1 MDENEF
7 FRQTVQHLARCL
19 SCINP
24 TPWEKVNTLFMLC
37 PQASSSFVVTP
48 RSQEASIALGLYFLQ
63 SGLQH
68 QDKLL
73 PYFLKVLKCL
83 TNAQFEEPMYRV
95 KSGDR
100 IPMSEKFS
108 FCLNTLLSDVAK
120 KQPSLREEI
129 ITAQIELMSNLTKVI
144 NNCHESRDYLSV
156 SKLQLCKSTLPILIG
171 LARSMGRYAT
181 VEPPL
186 LCRLFPQPSS
196 PVKTKDPEPS
206 FEYSTLDKKRKF
218 NQFRPIIPRSLSGN
232 LNPNNEVIVEN
243 GNDTVDSTGETVKRG
258 SFHSYNSVPY
268 DPTTYFFHKFG
279 SSFNQFPY
287 MRYSES
293 PEKRIS
299 VQFYVT
305 YLQSILSLAKKLLT
319 KDLLAFLDEEA
330 EDIFASGQIQVFP
343 YKSFSETLNLVM
355 VTLLR
360 DILQHQKDLPGPF
373 TKDVQEFVKCLFLSG
388 QTELQS
394 RHHDASEKEDRESN
408 FATVNKFKVN
418 VMANSAC
425 VDLLVWAIGD
435 ETGADS
441 LCGRLTE
448 KINSNHNHK
457 LILAHMPLLMVCLE
471 GLGKLATKFPTI
483 ANTSIYCLRDFLVT
497 PSPILFKLHKLELE
511 KTGKEHMKASLQ
523 GKEHQSLTETG
534 APMKSTPFEKL
545 RDAAIENLCVA
556 LEAALTVDPF
566 CVPALVGSVSNR
578 LFTAETSD
586 SESSL
591 ISTNIVIMLG
601 HVAVALKDT
610 PKTTDTILQFFQQR
624 LCRSPSSLDTLIVD
638 QLGCMALASPEGPA
652 HDEIMRMFTVITVEA
667 ASAAYQHTDDR
678 KQYRHVSG
686 AVLNALANIAAN
698 VRGTGARL
706 ELLTRLL
713 ELFVQLGLGGERA
726 TDRSPAPVL
735 KASGSAG
742 NLGVLIPVIAVLVKR
757 LPPIKNPKPRL
768 HKLFRDFW
776 LYCVVM
782 GFTAAE
788 SGLWPKEWYAGV
800 KEIAVKSP
808 FLVSQTSLRSE
819 MRELQYTSA
828 VRNDSVSINELQELK
843 TQILN
848 LLDHQQ
854 EVTVIVPKLTFAP
867 CMYLLSVYWLETLRV
882 CNSPEPSLQHIIE
895 YLSDTALQK
904 DKSGMWQCV
913 ASVGDKVFQKFLD
926 VMSEKLKDECRERE
940 LEGHAQ
946 FLLVNFNHIHKQ
958 IRRVADKWLAGLVD
972 RFPHLLWNCRVLW
985 SMLDILQ
992 VLSFS
997 LELDANQETPL
1008 LKVPGTDFTLQLQDT
1023 LEGREGIVKDFA
1035 DRCHGIVQE
1044 AMKWAPQSTRSHLQE
1059 YLNQVPNSTLWHHCG
1074 LALATGA
1081 LLGAAGLNRL
1091 SAPLPKSALDKRP
1104 PCVTQDSAALLA
1116 VVSQRSRYAGEVAGA
1131 VYAEGG
1137 GEPAIWRV
1145 GLRLH
1150 TALREACASGSET
1163 AHRAAL
1169 WRCTALLVH
1178 ARSTSSGT
1186 TPTARAVLHS
1196 IVHARSTSSGTT
1208 PTARAVLHSIVHARS
1223 TSSGTTPTARVV
1235 LHSIA
1240 WSQVDIFTEDAVTTA
1255 AECWQWLSTARP
1267 DLELRLLQEIF
1278 MAWQCTVD
1286 RKMGLFSKQTE
1297 EISPLAAYEGAKL
1310 EPRPPFV
1317 APHAVWVRYLC
1328 EVAET
1333 AKYNSLEKVE
1343 MLASLLHRSLPVT
1356 VGDIRDHINRHVEA
1370 AGVRFRLLSCGLSLL
1385 QGDILPRSLARN
1397 ILRERVYSACLD
1409 YFCRGLQCPAKMS
1422 GSLREDI
1429 MSLIKFWQLMHS
1441 DKKYLKS
1448 SDIGAEF
1455 ELMGPSSN
1463 QSIYTSNSPTDNR
1476 SSVNSSDMGNRQTTG
1491 WINTVPMSTTT
1502 LSSGAGSV
1510 AGKRSIRSMKPPAKS
1525 LDPFVKDY
1533 VRKRNLILELMA
1545 VEIEF
1550 LVTWHN
1556 PHSRP
1561 EQAVPGEDNIA
1572 TWRSKPNTERTWRD
1586 YTKLAWDISPILAVF
1601 LPERLKNEGIIAEIK
1616 RKVQMHPTSVC
1627 HIPQALKYLVTTENL
1642 LNDAHELVHMVTW
1655 ARVSPVEAL
1664 SYFSR
1669 QYPPHPLSA
1678 QTAVAT
1684 LTSYPS
1690 SAVLLYIPQLV
1701 QALRHDTMGYV
1712 AELIKSLAKKS
1723 QVVAHQLIWNMH
1735 TNMYTDEEMHN
1746 KDILFDILDN
1756 LTKSI
1761 VGTLSGPAKAFYER
1775 EFEFFSQITNISGII
1790 RPYPKGAERKR
1801 ACLEA
1806 LKSVKVQ
1813 PGCYLPSN
1821 PDSMVIDI
1829 DYKSGTPMQSAA
1841 KAPYLARFRVR
1852 KYGISEMEA
1861 VAMAIAS
1868 GEELPSEEG
1877 KDRYTAIA
1885 AETWQAAIF
1894 KVGDDVRQDMLALQ
1908 VISLFKNVFQQ
1919 VGLDLY
1925 LFPYKVVAT
1934 APGCGVIECVPNAKS
1949 RDQLGRQTDI
1959 GMYEYFIK
1967 KYGDE
1972 STREF
1977 QAARRCFV
1985 TSMAAYSV
1993 IGFLLQ
1999 IKDRHNGNIMLDTD
2013 GHIIHID
2020 FGFMFESSPGGN
2032 LGFEPDIKLTD
2043 EMVMVMGGKMEAP
2056 PFRWFCELCVQAF
2069 LAVRPYQEAIISIVS
2084 LMLDTGLPCFR
2095 GQTIRQLRS
2104 RFAPNSTEKE
2114 AAAYMLSVIRNS
2126 FLNFR
2131 TRTYDMIQYYQNQIP
2146 Y

>member
-1 MDENEF
+1 MDENDF

-19 SCINP
+19 SSLNP

-37 PQASSSFVVTP
+37 PQVSSPFVVTP

-68 QDKLL
+68 QEKLL

-83 TNAQFEEPMYRV
+83 TNAQFQEPMCRI

-108 FCLNTLLSDVAK
+108 FCLNTLLSDVASK
-120 KQPSLREEI
+120 NPSLREEI
-129 ITAQIELMSNLTKVI
+129 VTAQIELMSNLTKIVI
-144 NNCHESRDYLSV
+144 TCFESKDYNNT
-156 SKLQLCKSTLPILIG
+156 SKLQLCKSTVPILIG
-171 LARSMGRYAT
+171 LARSMGRYPT
-181 VEPPL
+181 VEPSL

-196 PVKTKDPEPS
+196 PVRSKEPEPN
-206 FEYSTLDKKRKF
+206 FEYATLDKKRRF

-232 LNPNNEVIVEN
+232 LNPNTETIIEN
-243 GNDTVDSTGETVKRG
+243 GSDTVDSGRGTLKR
-258 SFHSYNSVPY
+258 SSLQSYHSVPY

-287 MRYSES
+287 MRFPES
-293 PEKRIS
+293 PEKRIG
-299 VQFYVT
+299 VPFYVT

-319 KDLLAFLDEEA
+319 RDLLSFLDEEA
-330 EDIFASGQIQVFP
+330 EDIHASGQIQVFP

-360 DILQHQKDLPGPF
+360 DILQNQKDLPGPF

-394 RHHDASEKEDRESN
+394 RHHDASEKEDRETN

-435 ETGADS
+435 ETVDDDYDVPALINALTILIGADS

-511 KTGKEHMKASLQ
+511 RSGKDHIKVQ
-523 GKEHQSLTETG
+523 TKEPGVKDTG
-534 APMKSTPFEKL
+534 APTKSTPFEKL

-556 LEAALTVDPF
+556 LDAALSVDPF

-610 PKTTDTILQFFQQR
+610 PKTTETILQFFQQR

-667 ASAAYQHTDDR
+667 ASASYQHTDDR

-698 VRGTGARL
+698 VRGTNARH
-706 ELLTRLL
+706 ELLIRLL

-757 LPPIKNPKPRL
+757 LPPIRNPKPRL
-768 HKLFRDFW
+768 HKLFKDFW

-788 SGLWPKEWYAGV
+788 SAMRKRLWPQEWYAGV
-800 KEIAVKSP
+800 KEIAAKSP
-808 FLVSQTSLRSE
+808 YLVSQTSLRSE
-819 MRELQYTSA
+819 MRTYQYTSA
-828 VRNDSVSINELQELK
+828 VRNDSVSMNELQELK

-848 LLDHQQ
+848 LLDHQPD
-854 EVTVIVPKLTFAP
+854 VTVIVNKLTFAP
-867 CMYLLSVYWLETLRV
+867 CMYLLSVYWLESLRV
-882 CNSPEPSLQHIIE
+882 SNSPEPSLQPIIE

-904 DKSGMWQCV
+904 EKSGMWQCV

-926 VMSEKLKDECRERE
+926 VMSAKVKDESRERE
-940 LEGHAQ
+940 LELHAQ

-997 LELDANQETPL
+997 LDLDENQETPL
-1008 LKVPGTDFTLQLQDT
+1008 LKVPDTDFTLQLQDT
-1023 LEGREGIVKDFA
+1023 LEGRESIVKDFA

-1074 LALATGA
+1074 LALAINA
-1081 LLGAAGLNRL
+1081 LLGAAGLNRM
-1091 SAPLPKSALDKRP
+1091 SAPLPRAALDKRP

-1116 VVSQRSRYAGEVAGA
+1116 VVSQRSRYVGEVAGS
-1131 VYAEGG
+1131 VSAEGG
-1137 GEPAIWRV
+1137 GEAALWRV
-1145 GLRLH
+1145 GSRLL
-1150 TALREACASGSET
+1150 TTLKEACSSGSET
-1163 AHRAAL
+1163 AHRIAL

-1178 ARSTSSGT
+1178 ATTFSTGAGSASS
-1186 TPTARAVLHS
+1186 TARALLHS
-1196 IVHARSTSSGTT
+1196 V
-1208 PTARAVLHSIVHARS
+1208 
-1223 TSSGTTPTARVV
+1223 
-1235 LHSIA
+1235 A
-1240 WSQVDIFTEDAVTTA
+1240 WSQVDIFTEDAVTSA
-1255 AECWQWLSTARP
+1255 VECWQWLTTSRP
-1267 DLELRLLQEIF
+1267 DLELRLVQEIF
-1278 MAWQCTVD
+1278 AAWQSTVD
-1286 RKMGLFSKQTE
+1286 RKMGLFAKQVT

-1343 MLASLLHRSLPVT
+1343 MLASLLHRTLPIT
-1356 VGDIRDHINRHVEA
+1356 VGDVRDHINRHVDA
-1370 AGVRFRLLSCGLSLL
+1370 VGVRFKLLSCGLSLL

-1409 YFCRGLQCPAKMS
+1409 YFCRGLQCPSK
-1422 GSLREDI
+1422 GSRELREDI
-1429 MSLIKFWQLMHS
+1429 ISLIKFWQLMHS

-1448 SDIGAEF
+1448 SDIGADF
-1455 ELMGPSSN
+1455 ELMHGPSS
-1463 QSIYTSNSPTDNR
+1463 QSLYTSTSPTDNR
-1476 SSVNSSDMGNRQTTG
+1476 SSVNSNDIGNRQTTG

-1502 LSSGAGSV
+1502 LSSGAGSI
-1510 AGKRSIRSMKPPAKS
+1510 AGKRSNRSVKPPAKS
-1525 LDPFVKDY
+1525 QDPFVKDY

-1561 EQAVPGEDNIA
+1561 EQAIPGEDNIT

-1586 YTKLAWDISPILAVF
+1586 YTKLAWEISPTLAVF
-1601 LPERLKNEGIIAEIK
+1601 LPERLKNDSIVSEIK
-1616 RKVQMHPTSVC
+1616 RKVQSHPTSVC
-1627 HIPQALKYLVTTENL
+1627 HVPQALKYLVTTETL

-1678 QTAVAT
+1678 QAAVST

-1712 AELIKSLAKKS
+1712 SELIKSLAKKS

-1746 KDILFDILDN
+1746 KDTALYDILEA
-1756 LTKSI
+1756 LTKNI
-1761 VGTLSGPAKAFYER
+1761 VDCLSGPAKAFHER
-1775 EFEFFSQITNISGII
+1775 EFDFFSQITNISGII
-1790 RPYPKGAERKR
+1790 RPYPKGAERKA

-1806 LKSVKVQ
+1806 LKNVKVQ

-1852 KYGISEMEA
+1852 KYGISEMET

-1868 GEELPSEEG
+1868 GEDPPTEEG
-1877 KDRYTAIA
+1877 KDRYTSIA
-1885 AETWQAAIF
+1885 QETWQAAIF

-1908 VISLFKNVFQQ
+1908 VISLFKNIFQQ
-1919 VGLDLY
+1919 VGLNLY

-1934 APGCGVIECVPNAKS
+1934 APGCGVIECVPNARS

-1959 GMYEYFIK
+1959 GMYEYFIAT
-1967 KYGDE
+1967 YGDE
-1972 STREF
+1972 TTREF

-2056 PFRWFCELCVQAF
+2056 AFRWFCELCVQAF
-2069 LAVRPYQEAIISIVS
+2069 LAVRPYQEAIISMVS

-2114 AAAYMLSVIRNS
+2114 AAAYMQAVIRNS

>member
-19 SCINP
+19 SSINP

-37 PQASSSFVVTP
+37 PQVSSSLIVTP

-63 SGLQH
+63 SNLQH

-83 TNAQFEEPMYRV
+83 TTAQFEEPVYRI
-95 KSGDR
+95 KNGDR

-108 FCLNTLLSDVAK
+108 FCLNTLLSDIAT

-129 ITAQIELMSNLTKVI
+129 ITAQIELMSNLTKI
-144 NNCHESRDYLSV
+144 IINCHESKDYSSTT
-156 SKLQLCKSTLPILIG
+156 SKLQLCKSTIPILIG

-181 VEPPL
+181 VDPPL
-186 LCRLFPQPSS
+186 LCRLFPQPPS
-196 PVKTKDPEPS
+196 PVKTKEPEPN

-232 LNPNNEVIVEN
+232 LNPNNESLLEN
-243 GNDTVDSTGETVKRG
+243 GNDTVDSNGGTLKRG
-258 SFHSYNSVPY
+258 SLHSYNSVPY

-287 MRYSES
+287 MRFSES
-293 PEKRIS
+293 PEKRIN

-305 YLQSILSLAKKLLT
+305 YLQSILSLAKKMLT

-330 EDIFASGQIQVFP
+330 EDIYASGQIQVFP

-360 DILQHQKDLPGPF
+360 ELLQHQKDLPGPF

-394 RHHDASEKEDRESN
+394 RHHDASEREDRESN

-435 ETGADS
+435 ETVDGDYHVPALINALTILIGADS

-511 KTGKEHMKASLQ
+511 KTGKEHMKVTLQ
-523 GKEHQSLTETG
+523 GKELQGLTETG
-534 APMKSTPFEKL
+534 VPVKSTPFEKL

-556 LEAALTVDPF
+556 LEAALTVDPY

-624 LCRSPSSLDTLIVD
+624 LCRAPSSLDTLIVD

-667 ASAAYQHTDDR
+667 ASAAYHHTDDK

-698 VRGTGARL
+698 VRGTTARL

-757 LPPIKNPKPRL
+757 LPPIRNPKPRL
-768 HKLFRDFW
+768 HKLFKDFW

-788 SGLWPKEWYAGV
+788 SAMRKRLWPQEWYAGV

-843 TQILN
+843 TQISN
-848 LLDHQQ
+848 LLDHSP
-854 EVTVIVPKLTFAP
+854 EVTVFVNKLTFAP

-882 CNSPEPSLQHIIE
+882 SNSPEPSLLPIIE
-895 YLSDTALQK
+895 YLSDSALQK
-904 DKSGMWQCV
+904 DKTGMWQCV

-926 VMSEKLKDECRERE
+926 VMSDKVKDESRERE
-940 LEGHAQ
+940 LEQHAQ

-1023 LEGREGIVKDFA
+1023 LEGRECIVKDFA
-1035 DRCHGIVQE
+1035 DRCQGIVQE

-1081 LLGAAGLNRL
+1081 LLGAAGLNRM
-1091 SAPLPKSALDKRP
+1091 SAPLPRSALDKRP

-1116 VVSQRSRYAGEVAGA
+1116 VVSQRSRYAGEISGA
-1131 VYAEGG
+1131 VSAEGG
-1137 GEPAIWRV
+1137 GEAALWRV
-1145 GLRLH
+1145 GARLH
-1150 TALREACASGSET
+1150 TALRDACSSGSET
-1163 AHRAAL
+1163 SHRAAL
-1169 WRCTALLVH
+1169 WRATALLVH
-1178 ARSTSSGT
+1178 ARHHSPHAAHSHTA
-1186 TPTARAVLHS
+1186 PTARALLHS
-1196 IVHARSTSSGTT
+1196 V
-1208 PTARAVLHSIVHARS
+1208 
-1223 TSSGTTPTARVV
+1223 
-1235 LHSIA
+1235 A

-1255 AECWQWLSTARP
+1255 VECWQWLTTSRP
-1267 DLELRLLQEIF
+1267 DLEIRLMQEIF
-1278 MAWQCTVD
+1278 AAWQSTVD
-1286 RKMGLFSKQTE
+1286 RRMGLFSKQCE
-1297 EISPLAAYEGAKL
+1297 EISPLAAHEGAKL

-1343 MLASLLHRSLPVT
+1343 MLASLLHRSLPIT
-1356 VGDIRDHINRHVEA
+1356 VGDVRDHINRHVEA
-1370 AGVRFRLLSCGLSLL
+1370 VGVRFKLLSCGLSLL
-1385 QGDILPRSLARN
+1385 QGDILPRSIARN
-1397 ILRERVYSACLD
+1397 ILRERVYAACLD
-1409 YFCRGLQCPAKMS
+1409 YFCRGLMCPAKS
-1422 GSLREDI
+1422 SSALREDI
-1429 MSLIKFWQLMHS
+1429 ISLIKFWQLMHS

-1448 SDIGAEF
+1448 SDIGGEF
-1455 ELMGPSSN
+1455 ELMGPSSQ
-1463 QSIYTSNSPTDNR
+1463 QSIYTSNSPIDNR
-1476 SSVNSSDMGNRQTTG
+1476 SSVNSDIGSRQTTG

-1502 LSSGAGSV
+1502 LSSGAGSI
-1510 AGKRSIRSMKPPAKS
+1510 AGKRSNRSVKPPAKPQ
-1525 LDPFVKDY
+1525 DTFVKDY

-1556 PHSRP
+1556 PHGRP
-1561 EQAVPGEDNIA
+1561 EQAVPGEDNIT
-1572 TWRSKPNTERTWRD
+1572 TWRSKPNTDRTWRD
-1586 YTKLAWDISPILAVF
+1586 YAKLAWDISPTLAVF
-1601 LPERLKNEGIIAEIK
+1601 LPERLKNEGIILEIR
-1616 RKVQMHPTSVC
+1616 RKVQAQPTAVC
-1627 HIPQALKYLVTTENL
+1627 HVPQALKYLVTTETL
-1642 LNDAHELVHMVTW
+1642 LNDAHELVHMITW

-1678 QTAVAT
+1678 QAAVNT

-1735 TNMYTDEEMHN
+1735 TNLYTDEEMHN
-1746 KDILFDILDN
+1746 KDPLFDILES
-1756 LTKSI
+1756 LTKNI
-1761 VGTLSGPAKAFYER
+1761 VDRLSGPAKAFYER
-1775 EFEFFSQITNISGII
+1775 EFDFFSQITNISGII
-1790 RPYPKGAERKR
+1790 RPFPKGAERKR

-1806 LKSVKVQ
+1806 LKTVKVQ

-1852 KYGISEMEA
+1852 KYGIDEMEA
-1861 VAMAIAS
+1861 IAMAISA
-1868 GEELPSEEG
+1868 GEDPPTEDG
-1877 KDRYTAIA
+1877 KDRFTGIA
-1885 AETWQAAIF
+1885 AEVWQAAIF

-1908 VISLFKNVFQQ
+1908 VISLFKNIFQQ

-1999 IKDRHNGNIMLDTD
+1999 IKDRHNGNIMLDVD

-2069 LAVRPYQEAIISIVS
+2069 LAVRPYQEAIISMVS

-2095 GQTIRQLRS
+2095 GQTIRLLRS

>member
-1 MDENEF
+1 MDEHEF

-19 SCINP
+19 SCLNP

-37 PQASSSFVVTP
+37 PQASSNLLVTS

-73 PYFLKVLKCL
+73 PYFLKILKCL
-83 TNAQFEEPMYRV
+83 TNAQFEEPLCRI
-95 KSGDR
+95 KFADR
-100 IPMSEKFS
+100 IPMAEKFS
-108 FCLNTLLSDVAK
+108 FCLNTLLSDVAS
-120 KQPSLREEI
+120 KQASLREEI
-129 ITAQIELMSNLTKVI
+129 ITAQIELMSNLTKI
-144 NNCHESRDYLSV
+144 IISCHESKDYKNTV
-156 SKLQLCKSTLPILIG
+156 SKLQLCKSTIPTLIG

-181 VEPPL
+181 VDPPL
-186 LCRLFPQPSS
+186 LCRLFPQPPS
-196 PVKTKDPEPS
+196 PVKTKEPEPN

-232 LNPNNEVIVEN
+232 LNPNNEGIMEN
-243 GNDTVDSTGETVKRG
+243 GTDASDSTGGTLKRG
-258 SFHSYNSVPY
+258 SLHSYSSVPY

-287 MRYSES
+287 MRFSES
-293 PEKRIS
+293 PEKRIN

-330 EDIFASGQIQVFP
+330 EDIHASGQIQVFP

-360 DILQHQKDLPGPF
+360 EILQHQKDLPGPF

-394 RHHDASEKEDRESN
+394 RHHDASEKEDRETN

-471 GLGKLATKFPTI
+471 GLGKLATKFPSI

-497 PSPILFKLHKLELE
+497 PSPILFKLHKLEIE
-511 KTGKEHMKASLQ
+511 KTGKEHMKVTLQ
-523 GKEHQSLTETG
+523 GKELQGMTSTG
-534 APMKSTPFEKL
+534 VPVKSTPFEKL

-601 HVAVALKDT
+601 HVSVALKDT

-624 LCRSPSSLDTLIVD
+624 LCRAPSSLDTLIVD

-667 ASAAYQHTDDR
+667 ASAAYHHTDDR

-686 AVLNALANIAAN
+686 AVLNALANVAAN
-698 VRGTGARL
+698 ARGTNARL

-726 TDRSPAPVL
+726 TDRAPAPVL
-735 KASGSAG
+735 KASASAG

-768 HKLFRDFW
+768 HKLFKDFW

-788 SGLWPKEWYAGV
+788 SGLWPQEWYAGV

-828 VRNDSVSINELQELK
+828 VRNDSVSLTELQELK

-848 LLDHQQ
+848 LLDHPPD
-854 EVTVIVPKLTFAP
+854 VTVNVNKLTFAP

-882 CNSPEPSLQHIIE
+882 CNSPEPSLQPIIE

-926 VMSEKLKDECRERE
+926 VMSDKVKDECRERE
-940 LEGHAQ
+940 LESHAQ

-1081 LLGAAGLNRL
+1081 LLGAAGLNRA
-1091 SAPLPKSALDKRP
+1091 SAPLPRAALDKRP
-1104 PCVTQDSAALLA
+1104 PCVTHDSAALLA
-1116 VVSQRSRYAGEVAGA
+1116 VVSQRSRYAGEVSGA
-1131 VYAEGG
+1131 VHAEGG
-1137 GEPAIWRV
+1137 GEAAVWRV
-1145 GLRLH
+1145 GAKLH
-1150 TALREACASGSET
+1150 TALRDACTSGSET

-1169 WRCTALLVH
+1169 WRATALLVSGAVHAEGGGEAAVWRVGAKLHTALRDACTSGSETAHRAALWRATALLVH
-1178 ARSTSSGT
+1178 ARHTTSAHAQSS
-1186 TPTARAVLHS
+1186 PTARTLLHS
-1196 IVHARSTSSGTT
+1196 V
-1208 PTARAVLHSIVHARS
+1208 
-1223 TSSGTTPTARVV
+1223 
-1235 LHSIA
+1235 A

-1255 AECWQWLSTARP
+1255 VECWQWLTTARP

-1278 MAWQCTVD
+1278 AAWQCTVD
-1286 RKMGLFSKQTE
+1286 RKMGLFSKQHD
-1297 EISPLAAYEGAKL
+1297 EISPLAAYEGSKL

-1328 EVAET
+1328 EVADT

-1343 MLASLLHRSLPVT
+1343 MLASLLHRSLPIT

-1370 AGVRFRLLSCGLSLL
+1370 AGVRFKLLSCGLSLL

-1397 ILRERVYSACLD
+1397 ILRERVYSVCLD
-1409 YFCRGLQCPAKMS
+1409 YFCRGLQCPAKS
-1422 GSLREDI
+1422 AGALREDI

-1448 SDIGAEF
+1448 SDIGEF
-1455 ELMGPSSN
+1455 DTMGPSSQ

-1476 SSVNSSDMGNRQTTG
+1476 SSINSSDIGSRQTTG

-1502 LSSGAGSV
+1502 LSSGAGSA
-1510 AGKRSIRSMKPPAKS
+1510 AGKRSNRSVKPLLKS
-1525 LDPFVKDY
+1525 QDTFVKDY

-1545 VEIEF
+1545 VEIEL

-1556 PHSRP
+1556 PHARP

-1586 YTKLAWDISPILAVF
+1586 YAKHAWDISPALAVF
-1601 LPERLKNEGIIAEIK
+1601 LPERLKNEAIVKEIR
-1616 RKVQMHPTSVC
+1616 RKVQSQPTAVC
-1627 HIPQALKYLVTTENL
+1627 HIPQALKYLVTTETL
-1642 LNDAHELVHMVTW
+1642 LSDAHE
-1655 ARVSPVEAL
+1655 
-1664 SYFSR
+1664 
-1669 QYPPHPLSA
+1669 
-1678 QTAVAT
+1678 
-1684 LTSYPS
+1684 
-1690 SAVLLYIPQLV
+1690 
-1701 QALRHDTMGYV
+1701 MGYV

-1735 TNMYTDEEMHN
+1735 TNMYTDEEMHH
-1746 KDILFDILDN
+1746 KDLALYDILES

-1761 VGTLSGPAKAFYER
+1761 VDTLSGPAKAFYER
-1775 EFEFFSQITNISGII
+1775 EFDFFSQITNISGII

-1806 LKSVKVQ
+1806 LKNVKVQ

-1852 KYGISEMEA
+1852 KYGIAEMEA

-1868 GEELPSEEG
+1868 GEEPPIEEG
-1877 KDRYTAIA
+1877 KDRFTSIA

-1908 VISLFKNVFQQ
+1908 VISLFKNIFQQ

-1972 STREF
+1972 TTREF

-2069 LAVRPYQEAIISIVS
+2069 LAVRPYQEAIISMVS

-2095 GQTIRQLRS
+2095 GQTIRLLRS

>member
-19 SCINP
+19 SSINP

-37 PQASSSFVVTP
+37 PQVSSSLIVTP

-63 SGLQH
+63 SNLQH

-83 TNAQFEEPMYRV
+83 TTAQFEEPVYRI
-95 KSGDR
+95 KNGDR

-108 FCLNTLLSDVAK
+108 FCLNTLLSDIAT

-129 ITAQIELMSNLTKVI
+129 ITAQIELMSNLTKI
-144 NNCHESRDYLSV
+144 IINCHESKDYSSTT
-156 SKLQLCKSTLPILIG
+156 SKLQLCKSTIPILIG

-181 VEPPL
+181 VDPPL
-186 LCRLFPQPSS
+186 LCRLFPQPPS
-196 PVKTKDPEPS
+196 PVKTKEPEPN

-232 LNPNNEVIVEN
+232 LNPNNESLLEN
-243 GNDTVDSTGETVKRG
+243 GNDTVDSNGGTLKRG
-258 SFHSYNSVPY
+258 SLHSYNSVPY

-287 MRYSES
+287 MRFSES
-293 PEKRIS
+293 PEKRIN

-305 YLQSILSLAKKLLT
+305 YLQSILSLAKKMLT

-330 EDIFASGQIQVFP
+330 EDIYASGQIQVFP

-360 DILQHQKDLPGPF
+360 ELLQHQKDLPGPF

-394 RHHDASEKEDRESN
+394 RHHDASEREDRESN

-435 ETGADS
+435 ETVDGDYHVPALINALTILIGADS

-511 KTGKEHMKASLQ
+511 KTGKEHMKVTLQ
-523 GKEHQSLTETG
+523 GKELQGLTETG
-534 APMKSTPFEKL
+534 VPVKSTPFEKL

-556 LEAALTVDPF
+556 LEAALTVDPY

-624 LCRSPSSLDTLIVD
+624 LCRAPSSLDTLIVD

-667 ASAAYQHTDDR
+667 ASAAYHHTDDK

-698 VRGTGARL
+698 VRGTTARL

-757 LPPIKNPKPRL
+757 LPPIRNPKPRL
-768 HKLFRDFW
+768 HKLFKDFW

-788 SGLWPKEWYAGV
+788 SAMRKRLWPQEWYAGV

-843 TQILN
+843 TQISN
-848 LLDHQQ
+848 LLDHSP
-854 EVTVIVPKLTFAP
+854 EVTVFVNKLTFAP

-882 CNSPEPSLQHIIE
+882 SNSPEPSLLPIIE
-895 YLSDTALQK
+895 YLSDSALQK
-904 DKSGMWQCV
+904 DKTGMWQCV

-926 VMSEKLKDECRERE
+926 VMSDKVKDESRERE
-940 LEGHAQ
+940 LEQHAQ

-1023 LEGREGIVKDFA
+1023 LEGRECIVKDFA
-1035 DRCHGIVQE
+1035 DRCQGIVQE

-1081 LLGAAGLNRL
+1081 LLGAAGLNRM
-1091 SAPLPKSALDKRP
+1091 SAPLPRSALDKRP

-1116 VVSQRSRYAGEVAGA
+1116 VVSQRSRYAGEISGA
-1131 VYAEGG
+1131 VSAEGG
-1137 GEPAIWRV
+1137 GEAALWRV
-1145 GLRLH
+1145 GARLH
-1150 TALREACASGSET
+1150 TALRDACSSGSET
-1163 AHRAAL
+1163 SHRAAL
-1169 WRCTALLVH
+1169 WRATALLVH
-1178 ARSTSSGT
+1178 ARHHSPHAAHSHTA
-1186 TPTARAVLHS
+1186 PTARALLHS
-1196 IVHARSTSSGTT
+1196 V
-1208 PTARAVLHSIVHARS
+1208 
-1223 TSSGTTPTARVV
+1223 
-1235 LHSIA
+1235 A

-1255 AECWQWLSTARP
+1255 VECWQWLTTSRP
-1267 DLELRLLQEIF
+1267 DLEIRLMQEIF
-1278 MAWQCTVD
+1278 AAWQSTVD
-1286 RKMGLFSKQTE
+1286 RRMGLFSKQCE
-1297 EISPLAAYEGAKL
+1297 EISPLAAHEGAKL

-1343 MLASLLHRSLPVT
+1343 MLASLLHRSLPIT
-1356 VGDIRDHINRHVEA
+1356 VGDVRDHINRHVEA
-1370 AGVRFRLLSCGLSLL
+1370 VGVRFKLLSCGLSLL
-1385 QGDILPRSLARN
+1385 QGDILPRSIARN
-1397 ILRERVYSACLD
+1397 ILRERVYAACLD
-1409 YFCRGLQCPAKMS
+1409 YFCRGLMCPAKS
-1422 GSLREDI
+1422 SSALREDI
-1429 MSLIKFWQLMHS
+1429 ISLIKFWQLMHS

-1448 SDIGAEF
+1448 SDIGGEF
-1455 ELMGPSSN
+1455 ELMGPSSQ
-1463 QSIYTSNSPTDNR
+1463 QSIYTSNSPIDNR
-1476 SSVNSSDMGNRQTTG
+1476 SSVNSDIGSRQTTG

-1502 LSSGAGSV
+1502 LSSGAGSI
-1510 AGKRSIRSMKPPAKS
+1510 AGKRSNRSVKPPAKPQ
-1525 LDPFVKDY
+1525 DTFVKDY

-1556 PHSRP
+1556 PHGRP
-1561 EQAVPGEDNIA
+1561 EQAVPGEDNIT
-1572 TWRSKPNTERTWRD
+1572 TWRSKPNTDRTWRD
-1586 YTKLAWDISPILAVF
+1586 YAKLAWDISPTLAVF
-1601 LPERLKNEGIIAEIK
+1601 LPERLKNEGIILEIR
-1616 RKVQMHPTSVC
+1616 RKVQAQPTAVC
-1627 HIPQALKYLVTTENL
+1627 HVPQALKYLVTTETL
-1642 LNDAHELVHMVTW
+1642 LNDAHELVHMITW

-1678 QTAVAT
+1678 QAAVNT

-1735 TNMYTDEEMHN
+1735 TNLYTDEEMHN
-1746 KDILFDILDN
+1746 KDPALFDILES
-1756 LTKSI
+1756 LTKNI
-1761 VGTLSGPAKAFYER
+1761 VDRLSGPAKAFYER
-1775 EFEFFSQITNISGII
+1775 EFDFFSQITNISGII
-1790 RPYPKGAERKR
+1790 RPFPKGAERKR

-1806 LKSVKVQ
+1806 LKTVKVQ

-1852 KYGISEMEA
+1852 KYGIDEMEA
-1861 VAMAIAS
+1861 IAMAISA
-1868 GEELPSEEG
+1868 GEDPPTEDG
-1877 KDRYTAIA
+1877 KDRFTGIA
-1885 AETWQAAIF
+1885 AEVWQAAIF

-1908 VISLFKNVFQQ
+1908 VISLFKNIFQQ

-1999 IKDRHNGNIMLDTD
+1999 IKDRHNGNIMLDVD

-2069 LAVRPYQEAIISIVS
+2069 LAVRPYQEAIISMVS

-2095 GQTIRQLRS
+2095 GQTIRLLRS